1 MQGPERILT
10 VVNSLDRGG
19 AETMIMNLYRRFDKT
34 KVQYDFALNKS
45 EPCDYEPE
53 ALSMGARIYRLPRFT
68 GANYFSCK
76 KAWNEF
82 WENHPEY
89 RIVHGHLASSAFIYL
104 ASAKKHGIYT
114 IVHSHTA
121 QFRSGIAGIISAVY
135 NFPTRFIADQFF
147 GCSTE
152 AGRLRYGNRIVA
164 STKYLNFN
172 NAIDK
177 NFFRFDPETR
187 SRYRK
192 DLNIEG
198 RTVLI
203 HVGRFHEA
211 KNHMF
216 LLDIMS
222 ELKKQSGKYVLLLV
236 GEGSLRPQIE
246 KKIADLGLQTDV
258 LLLGLRNDIPA
269 LLNSGDIFLFPS
281 LYEGLPCSVI
291 EAVASGLPCLI
302 SDTISPE
309 VCICDRVVQLPIT
322 HGPEVWVNGI
332 IHLKTGDRC
341 EMSEVIASSGYSI
354 DDTARWLTEF
364 YLGKAN
370 RK

>member
-1 MQGPERILT
+1 MQEPERILT

-45 EPCDYEPE
+45 EPCDYELE

-68 GANYFSCK
+68 GANYFYCE
-76 KAWNEF
+76 KAWNAF
-82 WENHPEY
+82 WQNHPEY
-89 RIVHGHLASSAFIYL
+89 KIVHGHLASSAFIYL
-104 ASAKKHGIYT
+104 ALAKKHGLYT
-114 IVHSHTA
+114 IVHSHTS
-121 QFRSGIAGIISAVY
+121 QYRLGIAGVMSAIY

-152 AGRLRYGNRIVA
+152 AGRLRYGKRIVA
-164 STKYLNFN
+164 SAKYRNLN
-172 NAIDK
+172 NAIDEAS
-177 NFFRFDPETR
+177 FRFDPETR
-187 SRYRK
+187 TKYRK
-192 DLNIEG
+192 NLNIDG

-211 KNHMF
+211 KNHTF

-222 ELKKQSGKYVLLLV
+222 ELKKQSDKYLLLLV

-246 KKIADLGLQTDV
+246 KKIVDLGLQADV

-269 LLNSGDIFLFPS
+269 LLSAGDIFVFPS

-309 VCICDRVVQLPIT
+309 VCICDRVIRLPIT
-322 HGPEVWVNGI
+322 HGPEDWVNEI
-332 IHLKTGDRC
+332 MHLNTEERG
-341 EMSEVIASSGYSI
+341 EMSEIIASSGYSI

-364 YLGKAN
+364 YLEKAN